1 MNMKLKLTKGSKIT
15 NIEIFI
21 ENKFLNK
28 MQKTLIFIMH
38 DNLNKIKL

>member
-15 NIEIFI
+15 NIENLI
-21 ENKFLNK
+21 ENKFLSN